1 MIINGETIAKVSRG
15 FRAIYNEGAAA
26 YTPEWP
32 TVAMEVTS
40 TTAAE
45 EYAWL
50 GNWPRMREWLGD
62 RVLTQLK
69 AHGFTIRN
77 RDFEATV
84 TVPRN
89 AIEDDRIGLF
99 SPMMRELGTS
109 AAQHPDELVFDLL
122 AAGWTRSCY
131 DGQPF
136 FDEDH
141 PVIVDGTEISVSN
154 VLRGSAGNTGPAW
167 YLVAAGGAMRPIIY
181 QRRRPYQFVAKA
193 DSQSSDHVFM
203 RAEYVYG
210 VDGRGSAGFGLWQLC
225 FGSNAPLT
233 RENFEALYAR
243 MRAQKGDN
251 GRALNIRPTH
261 LIVPPALRG
270 TAATLIKAETIDGT
284 TNTNRDV
291 VQVVDSAW
299 LS

>member
-1 MIINGETIAKVSRG
+1 MIINGETLSRVNRG
-15 FRAIYNEGAAA
+15 FRALYNEGVAA
-26 YTPEWP
+26 YSPDWG

-40 TTAAE
+40 TTTAE

-99 SPMMRELGTS
+99 APMMRELGTS
-109 AAQHPDELVFDLL
+109 AAQHPDELVFELFSS
-122 AAGWTRSCY
+122 GWSKPCY

-141 PVIVDGTEISVSN
+141 PVTVDGTEVSVSN
-154 VLRGSAGNTGPAW
+154 VLRGSAGNTGPGW
-167 YLVAAGGAMRPIIY
+167 YLVAAGGAMRPFIY
-181 QRRRPYQFVAKA
+181 QRRRPYEFIAKV
-193 DSQSSDHVFM
+193 DSQDSDHVFM
-203 RAEYVYG
+203 RKEFIYG
-210 VDGRGSAGFGLWQLC
+210 VDGRCSAGFGLWQLC
-225 FGSNAPLT
+225 FASDAPLN

-243 MRAQKGDN
+243 MRSLKGDN

-261 LIVPPALRG
+261 LLS
-270 TAATLIKAETIDGT
+270 LIHI
-284 TNTNRDV
+284 
-291 VQVVDSAW
+291 
-299 LS
+299 